1 MGIQSIIKFKKKKML
16 RLKYIWALSLIIV
29 LASCEQGKYDLEP
42 EPEIELVSGQADFTN
57 YVSIGNSLTAGIS
70 DGALFI
76 ASQTNAYPNLLA
88 EKMAYA
94 GGGEFTQPLMN
105 DNAGGL
111 LFAGNQITPN
121 RLFTDLENLMPLPGA
136 PTTEVTNVMAGPYN
150 NMGVPGARSY
160 HLLAPGYG
168 DVSNVP
174 LGLANPYYARM
185 ASSSGA
191 TVLADA
197 MAMNPTFFSLLIG
210 SNDVLAYASSGG
222 DGSEDI
228 TPKAIFDGSLTAI
241 IGTLAASGA
250 KGVVGNIPNVLT
262 GAYFT
267 AVPYAPL
274 DPSIPEYAEQIPTLN
289 AAYAQLNQAFAFL
302 GMPERSV
309 VFSETEASPV
319 VIFDE
324 SLANISAQLNAVLI
338 GGGLDPLTAGLL
350 STQYAQSRQA
360 NENDILLLPSRAAIS
375 QVNTEYFQQ
384 LVAMGV
390 PPEFAG
396 QLSVNGLTY
405 PLADTF
411 VLIPAEQDE
420 INEATTQFNQTIA
433 QLTADAGLASFDAFS
448 LMNEIHESGY
458 SSDGFTITTE
468 FLFGGLLSLD
478 GLHLTAR
485 GNAILANEMMK
496 VIDATYESN
505 FEEAG
510 MLNDIVDYPQIYSP
524 ALP

>member
-1 MGIQSIIKFKKKKML
+1 ML
-16 RLKYIWALSLIIV
+16 RLKYIWALSLIVV

-42 EPEIELVSGQADFTN
+42 EPVVELVSGQADFSN

-94 GGGEFTQPLMN
+94 GGGEFSQPLMN
-105 DNAGGL
+105 DNLGGL
-111 LFAGNQITPN
+111 LFAGNQIAPN
-121 RLFTDLENLMPLPGA
+121 RLFTDLENLMPLPGTPA
-136 PTTEVTNVMAGPYN
+136 TEVTNVMPGPYN

-160 HLLAPGYG
+160 HLLAPGFG
-168 DVSNVP
+168 DAANVP

-185 ASSSGA
+185 ASSSSA
-191 TVLADA
+191 TVLGDA
-197 MAMNPTFFSLLIG
+197 MAMNPTFFSLWIG
-210 SNDVLAYASSGG
+210 TNDVLGYATSGG
-222 DGSEDI
+222 DETSDI
-228 TPKAIFDGSLTAI
+228 TDQAIFNGSLTAI

-250 KGVVGNIPNVLT
+250 KGLVANIPPVLT

-324 SLANISAQLNAVLI
+324 SLANIQAQLNAVLI

-350 STQYAQSRQA
+350 SNQYAQSRQA
-360 NENDILLLPSRAAIS
+360 NENDILTLPSRAVIS
-375 QVNTEYFQQ
+375 QINTEYFQQ

-390 PPEFAG
+390 PAAFAG

-411 VLIPAEQDE
+411 VLIPTEQME
-420 INEATTQFNQTIA
+420 INDATTQFNQTIA
-433 QLTADAGLASFDAFS
+433 QLTTNAGLAAFDAFA
-448 LMNEIHESGY
+448 LMNEVHESGY
-458 SSDGFTITTE
+458 TSDGFTVTTT
-468 FLFGGLLSLD
+468 FLFGGLFSLD
-478 GLHLTAR
+478 GIHLTAR
-485 GNAILANEMMK
+485 GNAIVANEMMK
-496 VIDATYESN
+496 LIDATYESN
-505 FEEAG
+505 FEAAG
-510 MLNDIVDYPQIYSP
+510 MLNNIGDYPQIYSP
-524 ALP
+524 VLP